1 MRISEFLAEAGLA
14 LSNFQYKN
22 NHYWKNLLNLI
33 KTGAEIQLTDGTTVQ
48 IASPSKVLKDL
59 KSIWTGDELATP
71 DQVAQLKKVALPTVD
86 GRLITISKIFKST
99 EIKTGSASGK
109 EEEKFSK
116 FWNLGNVV
124 EGIMGAAVTAKFI
137 NADKQVDWRDIVAVL
152 RKMAAQE
159 AAPEPEVKKGKKKAT
174 KLTQYMMSTKVT
186 NDNLSFLMS
195 LNPTDFKALE
205 MSYLDA
211 NTLQQY
217 PDHQEIFKA
226 YENAAE
232 YVNTSNTV
240 QTAINRVR
248 EDKRSNTILIESEGA
263 SAEKQTSTKAD
274 LFITV
279 DGTRERLLSLKA
291 KTVPQVGQVSGHA
304 FENLEQ
310 FFKSTLG
317 FGLPNEFEKMFPKG
331 TYKEVGPKIWEKA
344 FPKAY
349 KHMFNALSETL
360 SGNNDYKEYDFVK
373 QIYEA
378 VKHHATLGEDVI
390 IVYLSP
396 SSRRSYTELKIGNEL
411 FEALKNFDLYPV
423 MAGPTKIRIMGK
435 PVTPEGERVTGGKD
449 LDFVQLRSFEQKGV
463 TIRNVVEI
471 QSLFKALTDVTGVVS
486 RTIEPKQKP
495 EVAKPTVKKA
505 ASATAPKPALKVSQ
519 QKIGAPATPPVA
531 KKAVGTIG
539 SK

>member
-1 MRISEFLAEAGLA
+1 MRIYEFLTEAGLS

-22 NHYWKNLLNLI
+22 NHYWVNLLNLI
-33 KTGAEIQLTDGTTVQ
+33 SSGAEIPLTDGTTVQ
-48 IASPSKVLKDL
+48 INDGVKAAKQLK
-59 KSIWTGDELATP
+59 KIWSGKDLATP
-71 DQVAQLKKVALPTVD
+71 EQIATLKTVQLPTTD
-86 GRLITISKIFKST
+86 GRSISLGKVFKSK
-99 EIKTGSASGK
+99 EIKTGSSGG
-109 EEEKFSK
+109 EQTETYAK

-124 EGIMGAAVTAKFI
+124 EGVMGAAVSAKFI
-137 NADKQVDWRDIVAVL
+137 NPSKQIEWRDIVAVL
-152 RKMAAQE
+152 RKLSAQE
-159 AAPEPEVKKGKKKAT
+159 AQAEPTDKKKKT
-174 KLTQYMMSTKVT
+174 SKLTQYLMSVKAGT
-186 NDNLSFLMS
+186 DNLSFLMS
-195 LNPTDFKALE
+195 LNSTDFKALE

-211 NTLQQY
+211 NTLQLY

-240 QTAINRVR
+240 KTAIDRVVA
-248 EDKRSNTILIESEGA
+248 DKRANTILIESEGA

-274 LFITV
+274 LFITI

-317 FGLPNEFEKMFPKG
+317 FGLPNDFAKMFPKG
-331 TYKEVGPKIWEKA
+331 TYKEVGSTIWTKA

-349 KHMFNALSETL
+349 KHMFKSLSDTL
-360 SGNNDYKEYDFVK
+360 TGNNDYKEYDFVT
-373 QIYEA
+373 QIYNA

-396 SSRRSYTELKIGNEL
+396 SARKSYTELKIGPEL
-411 FEALKNFDLYPV
+411 FDALKNFDLYPV
-423 MAGPTKIRIMGK
+423 LAGPTKIRIMGK
-435 PVTPEGERVTGGKD
+435 PVTPEGEQVTGGKD

-463 TIRNVVEI
+463 TIRNVVEV
-471 QSLFKALTDVTGVVS
+471 QALFKALADVTEIPT
-486 RTIEPKQKP
+486 RQIAPAQPIQKKTA
-495 EVAKPTVKKA
+495 AK
-505 ASATAPKPALKVSQ
+505 ASSSAITKPALKVSQ
-519 QKIGAPATPPVA
+519 PKIAAPAPTV
-531 KKAVGTIG
+531 KKSVGTIG

>member
-1 MRISEFLAEAGLA
+1 MQIRELLIEAGISLP
-14 LSNFQYKN
+14 NFQYKN
-22 NHYWKNLLNLI
+22 NHYWTNLLNLI
-33 KTGAEIQLTDGTTVQ
+33 SNGADIELTDGTTVQ
-48 IASPSKVLKDL
+48 ITPGETVSKKLKKIWSGKDL
-59 KSIWTGDELATP
+59 ATANQI
-71 DQVAQLKKVALPTVD
+71 DALKKTQLPTSD
-86 GRLITISKIFKST
+86 GRTIPFSKIFKSK
-99 EIKTGSASGK
+99 EIKTGVADSYQT
-109 EEEKFSK
+109 ETYSK

-137 NADKQVDWRDIVAVL
+137 DPDKKISWRDIVAVL
-152 RKMAAQE
+152 RDADAQD
-159 AAPEPEVKKGKKKAT
+159 ARIEPVDNKKKKQS
-174 KLTQYMMSTKVT
+174 KLAQYLMSTKVR
-186 NDNLSFLMS
+186 NDKLSFLMS

-211 NTLQQY
+211 NTLQLY

-226 YENAAE
+226 YENAAD
-232 YVNTSNTV
+232 YVNTSSTV
-240 QTAINRVR
+240 RTAIDRVVT
-248 EDKRSNTILIESEGA
+248 DKRSNTILIESEGA

-304 FENLEQ
+304 FDNLEQ

-317 FGLPNEFEKMFPKG
+317 FGLPDKFEKMFPKG
-331 TYKEVGPKIWEKA
+331 KYKEVGEQIWTTA

-349 KHMFNALSETL
+349 KHVFSELEKTL
-360 SGNNDYKEYDFVK
+360 RGDSTYKEYDFVT
-373 QIYEA
+373 QIYNA

-396 SSRRSYTELKIGNEL
+396 SAKRSYTELRIGNEV

-423 MAGPTKIRIMGK
+423 MAGPTKIRIMGR
-435 PVTPEGERVTGGKD
+435 PVTPEGERVTGGKP

-471 QSLFKALTDVTGVVS
+471 QALFKALSDITEVPT
-486 RTIEPKQKP
+486 RTIEKPVAMRTPKP
-495 EVAKPTVKKA
+495 NVKQ
-505 ASATAPKPALKVSQ
+505 STPLATPALKTSQ
-519 QKIGAPATPPVA
+519 RKIASKPDVAA
-531 KKAVGTIG
+531 KKSVGTIG
-539 SK
+539 TK